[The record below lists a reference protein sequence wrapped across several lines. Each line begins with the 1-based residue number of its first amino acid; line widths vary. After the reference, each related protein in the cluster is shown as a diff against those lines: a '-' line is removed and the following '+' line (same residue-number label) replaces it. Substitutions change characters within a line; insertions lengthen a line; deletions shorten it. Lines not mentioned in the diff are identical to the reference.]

1 MLNKGTFMKLELD
14 GSIEHNL
21 QSPKSANYFM
31 LQVIFVSSV
40 IIRVSKLHHRI

>member
-1 MLNKGTFMKLELD
+1 MSLITSSCKMLNKGTFMKLELD

-31 LQVIFVSSV
+31 L
-40 IIRVSKLHHRI
+40 